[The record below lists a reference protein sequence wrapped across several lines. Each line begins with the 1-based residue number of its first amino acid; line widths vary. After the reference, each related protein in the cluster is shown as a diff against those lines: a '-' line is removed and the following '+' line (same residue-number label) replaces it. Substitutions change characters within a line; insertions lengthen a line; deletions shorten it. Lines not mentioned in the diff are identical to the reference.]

1 MVMIFIVALPR
12 TWSLPSN
19 SMETSAG
26 AEITRELA
34 AGSARTISPWA
45 KAEVGEE
52 ISNTA
57 QSTSIFL
64 SM

>member
-19 SMETSAG
+19 SIETSVG
-26 AEITRELA
+26 AVGTFESA
-34 AGSARTISPWA
+34 AGNARTISPWA
-45 KAEVGEE
+45 KAEVGEV